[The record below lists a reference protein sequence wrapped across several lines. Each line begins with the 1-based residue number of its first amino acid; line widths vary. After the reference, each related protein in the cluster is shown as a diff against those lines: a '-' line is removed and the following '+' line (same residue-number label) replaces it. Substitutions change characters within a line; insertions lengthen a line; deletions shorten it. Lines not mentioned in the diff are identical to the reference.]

1 MGWQP
6 PSNVECRVEFYAG
19 KGRAK
24 KGTRAGAEAEI
35 LTDATRVALSLMPS
49 KGISQD
55 SFANKVG
62 SGYGQKQDDRILL
75 RRLLHSMLLTRIVN

>member
-1 MGWQP
+1 M
-6 PSNVECRVEFYAG
+6 EFYAG

-55 SFANKVG
+55 CFANKVVDMVKNKATG
-62 SGYGQKQDDRILL
+62 CCLDDYFI
-75 RRLLHSMLLTRIVN
+75 